1 MVDNGGRGLGEG
13 RRTASRSKRAYSHPE
28 SFPQGRLAPGDC
40 QEWRYGGLSA
50 QACFPWAQL
59 KLLLRRHK
67 YHFGYLDIIRVYFRD
82 PAQEGIND
90 DYRCNSRL

>member
-1 MVDNGGRGLGEG
+1 MILTLD
-13 RRTASRSKRAYSHPE
+13 HP
-28 SFPQGRLAPGDC
+28 GRLAPGDC

-90 DYRCNSRL
+90 DYRCHVTRGFKYMSKKKEVR